1 MPFLYKLQLL
11 DDKPYEHLI
20 RVQETVV
27 DPQLD
32 QLTQKVKDLLLEVK
46 ATRYCVL
53 LQGFDDQRLKQS
65 NVRSNGGLLREHI
78 KIALETMMKWS
89 VL

>member
-1 MPFLYKLQLL
+1 M
-11 DDKPYEHLI
+11 
-20 RVQETVV
+20 
-27 DPQLD
+27 
-32 QLTQKVKDLLLEVK
+32 LLEVK

-78 KIALETMMKWS
+78 KISLETMMKWS
-89 VL
+89 VLQQDTIVLHRFVIFNKLSKDMSP